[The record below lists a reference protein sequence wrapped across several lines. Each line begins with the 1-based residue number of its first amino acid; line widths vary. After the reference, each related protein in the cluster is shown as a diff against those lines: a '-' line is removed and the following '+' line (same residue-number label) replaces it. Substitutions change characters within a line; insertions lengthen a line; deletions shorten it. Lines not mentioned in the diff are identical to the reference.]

1 MCGTPEGNTLGEDI
15 AAALATTGMEVM
27 STHFLPQRKPWLRD
41 GQTWSMVC
49 RGREVLSRTDYILV
63 TDCHLIQ
70 NVSV

>member
-1 MCGTPEGNTLGEDI
+1 MCGTPEGNTLDEEI

-49 RGREVLSRTDYILV
+49 RGG
-63 TDCHLIQ
+63 
-70 NVSV
+70 N